1 MPEPVCAGAQAVRA
15 TIDARDGDALTNG
28 AARDAQA
35 CRAALRCDT
44 PRGRAA
50 GIPRTCAIAAMQR
63 LVRRP
68 THRAWRLANA
78 PGSGLHWCRIR
89 PRHQESS
96 R

>member
-1 MPEPVCAGAQAVRA
+1 RAGLPRC
-15 TIDARDGDALTNG
+15 DAL
-28 AARDAQA
+28 
-35 CRAALRCDT
+35 L
-44 PRGRAA
+44 GRAV
-50 GIPRTCAIAAMQR
+50 GIARTYAIAAMQR

-68 THRAWRLANA
+68 THRARRLANA

>member
-1 MPEPVCAGAQAVRA
+1 MPEPVRSRACARAVRA
-15 TIDARDGDALTNG
+15 TIDARDGDALTKG
-28 AARDAQA
+28 AARDGRA
-35 CRAALRCDT
+35 CRAAMRC
-44 PRGRAA
+44 AA
-50 GIPRTCAIAAMQR
+50 VGIARTYAIAAMQR

-68 THRAWRLANA
+68 THRARRLANA